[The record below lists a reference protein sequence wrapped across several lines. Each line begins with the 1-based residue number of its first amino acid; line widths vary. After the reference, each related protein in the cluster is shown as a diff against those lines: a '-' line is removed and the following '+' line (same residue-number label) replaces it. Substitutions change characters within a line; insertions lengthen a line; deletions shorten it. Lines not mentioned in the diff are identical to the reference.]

1 MGYRKNSRNL
11 DYENS
16 NNLSPTP
23 PQSTGEWPPPY
34 TTPFPIK
41 ITFKVHLHGVAMGN
55 FVSLFPMVTIL
66 WPIIWCTLPA
76 ACNNNQSRKSKP
88 CHQTFIASYLNV
100 MLYES
105 YMQSNLVIF
114 SLQTDSV
121 RPWPWMESVRRKREA
136 FTFHRIRWMCHSIEI
151 QANQWT
157 QIKLFATFLMLRVW
171 LHQWCIQKLW
181 IHTLWKSNDRTLALC
196 LQIHAIYLKETV
208 FIIVHEIYHAW
219 CYLTDRVVIETQQY

>member
-1 MGYRKNSRNL
+1 M
-11 DYENS
+11 
-16 NNLSPTP
+16 
-23 PQSTGEWPPPY
+23 
-34 TTPFPIK
+34 
-41 ITFKVHLHGVAMGN
+41 TFKVHLHGVATGN

-66 WPIIWCTLPA
+66 WPIIWCTLLPMTSKVDKLPLDTEPA
-76 ACNNNQSRKSKP
+76 ACNNNPSRKWKP

-100 MLYES
+100 MLCES

-121 RPWPWMESVRRKREA
+121 RPWPWMESVWRKRKA
-136 FTFHRIRWMCHSIEI
+136 FTFHRIHWMCHCIEI

-157 QIKLFATFLMLRVW
+157 QILATFLMLRVW
-171 LHQWCIQKLW
+171 LHPWCIQKLW
-181 IHTLWKSNDRTLALC
+181 IQTLWKLNDWTLALR

-208 FIIVHEIYHAW
+208 FVIVNEIYHAW